1 MSYTKRNIFKTKED
15 HIQDRETLGPSATV
29 PGIFSDYAGL
39 SLELS
44 LGQPLLIQYGK
55 KSREG
60 RQLTRKVTKLR
71 DRKKKIRKIKK
82 KTVSPPPGILP
93 KSHKLW
99 EEWAELEVKDHL
111 GLWYGGG

>member
-1 MSYTKRNIFKTKED
+1 MSYPKRNILKTKED
-15 HIQDRETLGPSATV
+15 YLQDRETLGPSATV
-29 PGIFSDYAGL
+29 PGIFDDYARL

-44 LGQPLLIQYGK
+44 LGQPLLIQYGT
-55 KSREG
+55 KSHG
-60 RQLTRKVTKLR
+60 RQLTLKVTKLR
-71 DRKKKIRKIKK
+71 DRKKKIRKIKN

-111 GLWYGGG
+111 GLWYGGS